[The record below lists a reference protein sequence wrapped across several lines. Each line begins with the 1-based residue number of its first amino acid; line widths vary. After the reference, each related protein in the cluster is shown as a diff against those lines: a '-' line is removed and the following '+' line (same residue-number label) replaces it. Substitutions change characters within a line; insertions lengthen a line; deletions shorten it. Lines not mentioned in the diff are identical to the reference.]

1 MLFFNVLN
9 FSSRQSGRTMRELFR
24 HRTPV
29 LRTAPGGHF
38 ASLRSWS
45 VNRLVVTLSYAFFN
59 VLNFHSR
66 QSGRTMREL
75 FRHRTPVLRTAPGGH
90 FASLRSRSVNRLVVL
105 LLSYSVFQCS
115 KFHSRQSGRTM
126 RELFRHRTPVLR
138 TAPGGHFASLR
149 SRSVNRLVVLLL
161 SYSVFQCSKFHS
173 RQSGRTCANCS
184 AIVPPSSGL
193 PPGAISLPSG
203 RGR

>member
-1 MLFFNVLN
+1 
-9 FSSRQSGRTMRELFR
+9 
-24 HRTPV
+24 
-29 LRTAPGGHF
+29 
-38 ASLRSWS
+38 
-45 VNRLVVTLSYAFFN
+45 
-59 VLNFHSR
+59 
-66 QSGRTMREL
+66 MREL

-90 FASLRSRSVNRLVVL
+90 FASLRSRSVNRLAVL
-105 LLSYSVFQCS
+105 FLSYFQCS
-115 KFHSRQSGRTM
+115 KLFFSSERSYL

-138 TAPGGHFASLR
+138 TAPGRHFASLR

-161 SYSVFQCSKFHS
+161 SYSVFQCSKLFFSSERLYHARIVPPSYPRPSDCPQGPLRFPPVAVGKPTRRSAPILCFFQCSKFHS
-173 RQSGRTCANCS
+173 RRSGVPCANCS

>member
-1 MLFFNVLN
+1 MYHARIV
-9 FSSRQSGRTMRELFR
+9 
-24 HRTPV
+24 
-29 LRTAPGGHF
+29 
-38 ASLRSWS
+38 
-45 VNRLVVTLSYAFFN
+45 
-59 VLNFHSR
+59 
-66 QSGRTMREL
+66 
-75 FRHRTPVLRTAPGGH
+75 RHRTPVLRTAPGGH

-115 KFHSRQSGRTM
+115 KLFFSSERLCLRELFRHRTPVLRTAPGGHCASLRSRSVNRLFVLLLSYAFFNVLNFSSRQSGRTM
-126 RELFRHRTPVLR
+126 RELLRHRTPVLR

-161 SYSVFQCSKFHS
+161 SYAVFQCSKLFFS
-173 RQSGRTCANCS
+173 SERSYLRELS